1 MMEVGGVEERRGGI
15 REDNEGQKPR
25 VRLRKVGSGRTAF
38 FFSG

>member
-1 MMEVGGVEERRGGI
+1 MMEVGCGREERGYKR
-15 REDNEGQKPR
+15 RSEGLKPR